1 MKFRFE
7 LTGKEIFVYFL
18 VVILISIGLNL
29 FNTYTIK
36 SISNE
41 KSSSISLIRGLY
53 LIIALILY
61 WIIMAICQYYICK
74 KSIDS
79 LFFNEL
85 KFNFNGKLDEFLWI
99 NISSL
104 FLLIITLFLYTPK
117 YIQRMVKYYVNN
129 INYNDND
136 FDFYGKASN
145 LFAIMLFT
153 FLIPLILVTVIIIK
167 FTAKLDINESILRFI
182 LIPIDFII
190 YTPFIFLFY
199 KWIIQIKYLNYN
211 IKLDAKFLKSVLFL
225 LGQIVLSII
234 TLSIYFPVALIKI
247 YQYFLPKISI
257 SKDENIEFQIK
268 TDFIIFDSWK
278 YLWGQIILSIITLGI
293 YIPWTYCNIFNYIIT
308 KIYIEK
314 KVEFNQTGEI
324 TN

>member
-18 VVILISIGLNL
+18 VIILISIGINL
-29 FNTYTIK
+29 YRTHIIK

-41 KSSSISLIRGLY
+41 KDSSILLIRELY

-61 WIIMAICQYYICK
+61 LIIIVICQYYIIK
-74 KSIDS
+74 KQIDS
-79 LFFNEL
+79 LFFNEI
-85 KFNFNGKLDEFLWI
+85 KFNFNGKLGEFLWI

-117 YIQRMVKYYVNN
+117 YIQRMAKYYINN
-129 INYNDND
+129 INYNDNN

-145 LFAIMLFT
+145 LFVIMLFS
-153 FLIPLILVTVIIIK
+153 FFIPLILVAFIIIK

-182 LIPIDFII
+182 MIPIDFII
-190 YTPFIFLFY
+190 YTPFIFLLY

-247 YQYFLPKISI
+247 YQYFLPKFSI
-257 SKDENIEFQIK
+257 ANDENIEFQIK

-293 YIPWTYCNIFNYIIT
+293 YLPWAYCNIFNYIIT

-314 KVEFNQTGEI
+314 KVEYNQTGEI